1 MEDITTTTKIGR
13 NWYKTPIDNKTS
25 RKPIS
30 REIPNRTQEIAP
42 LKCHKCVSTSNLD
55 NNCTKKNNNKIE
67 LEKTEDTK
75 ENNEGTVQEIDSEPS
90 EEKELSHELS
100 LENKNVSFEVTEVH
114 THFLK
119 YSYECIYLIHVR
131 YSKMQ
136 KPKPSRGK
144 NYTAGSS
151 LITNIV
157 INNKEAKIQLY

>member
-1 MEDITTTTKIGR
+1 MEDITTTTKIDR

-55 NNCTKKNNNKIE
+55 NNCTQKNNNKIE

-90 EEKELSHELS
+90 EEEEL
-100 LENKNVSFEVTEVH
+100 
-114 THFLK
+114 
-119 YSYECIYLIHVR
+119 
-131 YSKMQ
+131 
-136 KPKPSRGK
+136 
-144 NYTAGSS
+144 
-151 LITNIV
+151 
-157 INNKEAKIQLY
+157 